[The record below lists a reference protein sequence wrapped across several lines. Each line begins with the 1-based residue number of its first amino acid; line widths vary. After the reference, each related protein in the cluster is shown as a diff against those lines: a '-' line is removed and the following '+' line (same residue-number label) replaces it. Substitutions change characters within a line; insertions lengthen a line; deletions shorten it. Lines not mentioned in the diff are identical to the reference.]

1 MCARVFSRFLRLWI
15 TSSVLSWIA
24 AEARNASC
32 GGFLTQFRG
41 HFQSPNYPH
50 HYDDSAVCRWYIF
63 APKEFAILIEKHSID
78 IEDDASRSDCP
89 YDYLRYSFGNW
100 KKTFCGKGTVEPI
113 LLDTNFVTVILKTDA
128 SMSGSGFNISYRF
141 VLPPCS
147 RTYVAN
153 EGALEI
159 PEDKSKKT
167 SLLRRKRWCFHSARG
182 NTYQFTFDYFDLVG
196 EPPKCKHMYVKVLE
210 KNEGQMRS
218 HNRLCGKVIPEPV
231 HTRSSSVSLLFLS
244 DRTLEKNGMHLSWKV
259 FGCNEEH
266 TEPFG
271 QLKFPKEGVFTAY
284 PATCKWT
291 MYGNKDQTIELTLK
305 RLNMQRCDVEYLRI
319 FEGEDETRMLLD
331 DLCTVDSP
339 VVITSTRRVL
349 SLQVHMQ
356 ALRRD
361 AIEAAY
367 QIKSTSCGGLY
378 EASEGSV
385 VSPLDLAEIDS
396 SITCIWIIRVKTN
409 YLPRIE
415 FKDFSFTQSE
425 NCTKGYIEA
434 YFISQGNHMQLMPKR
449 CAVEPPPPVVGIDNE
464 VRVKMV
470 FPVKDR
476 NTHFRLRF
484 RSVCEILIIANR
496 TGGVGKSYTYPSFYR
511 YESEC
516 RWNIYAPKGER
527 LALFVTDLKFTKS
540 KYCATS
546 SLTVHDGTQPTSA
559 AIAVIT
565 KEETRAFLS
574 TEDALSLKI
583 CGGVIKFVYMSV
595 PSESC
600 TASRNNINEPQSPF
614 ANLSPKTQSDAPAA
628 WEEVEPLHT

>member
-305 RLNMQRCDVEYLRI
+305 RLNMQRCDVEYLR
-319 FEGEDETRMLLD
+319 
-331 DLCTVDSP
+331 
-339 VVITSTRRVL
+339 
-349 SLQVHMQ
+349 
-356 ALRRD
+356 
-361 AIEAAY
+361 
-367 QIKSTSCGGLY
+367 
-378 EASEGSV
+378 
-385 VSPLDLAEIDS
+385 
-396 SITCIWIIRVKTN
+396 
-409 YLPRIE
+409 
-415 FKDFSFTQSE
+415 
-425 NCTKGYIEA
+425 A